1 MKLPIAGYEWD
12 EGNVSKC
19 QKHGLT
25 IPEIEAF
32 LMQDGNV
39 IVADFKHSGQQEQRL
54 ITAGM
59 IGHKWAFVGF
69 TLRSRE
75 GGIFIRPI
83 SARYM
88 REKEA
93 KRYGQKAAKN

>member
-1 MKLPIAGYEWD
+1 MKLPIAGFEWD

-19 QKHGLT
+19 QKHGLS
-25 IPEIEAF
+25 ISEIEKF
-32 LMQDGNV
+32 LRQDDNR
-39 IVADFKHSGQQEQRL
+39 IVADFKHSGQQEQRIIASGTL
-54 ITAGM
+54 G
-59 IGHKWAFVGF
+59 KKLVFVGF

-93 KRYGQKAAKN
+93 KRYE

>member
-1 MKLPIAGYEWD
+1 MKLPIAGFEWD

-19 QKHGLT
+19 QKHGLAVS
-25 IPEIEAF
+25 EIEHF
-32 LMQDGNV
+32 LRQDDNT

-54 ITAGM
+54 IAAGM
-59 IGHKWAFVGF
+59 LGKKPVFVGF

-75 GGIFIRPI
+75 GGIYIRPI

-93 KRYGQKAAKN
+93 KSYEQKTAEN